1 MTDLQAFNALPET
14 IKSMFVNASSGNSY
28 TAFEWFTH
36 LVPDSLRDNPDEI
49 EVFMNGGDITLVR
62 EIGDRGVAGGGYT
75 ETETITMPDRDIS
88 HRVSDHNGGD
98 MSPDNTVMEDM
109 SVNRSRGADNMT
121 DAEYAEVMEVNSVD
135 AELIDGSL
143 IGDATEVI
151 AEAESVA
158 GEVFGTVLEALVPAT
173 LGAAVGMHVANKF
186 EDTTDKVG
194 WGSMA
199 AGGTVLACLTPPGQI
214 ALAGYAAW
222 NIGKLAYRGLQ
233 WAADQ

>member
-1 MTDLQAFNALPET
+1 MWEQLPSGLRSTFENA
-14 IKSMFVNASSGNSY
+14 ASGNPY
-28 TAFEWFTH
+28 TPYEWFTH

-49 EVFMNGGDITLVR
+49 EVFMNGGDITLIR
-62 EIGDRGVAGGGYT
+62 EVGDRGVAGGGYT
-75 ETETITMPDRDIS
+75 ETETISMPDRDIS
-88 HRVSDHNGGD
+88 HKISDHNGGE

-151 AEAESVA
+151 AEDESVA

-173 LGAAVGMHVANKF
+173 LGATVGMHVASKF